1 MYKLGFYV
9 PASHLDVVK
18 AALFAAG
25 AGHVGKYENCCWQV
39 LGQGQFRPL
48 AGSTPFLGTQGE
60 LEQVPE
66 YRVEMICN
74 DEKVK
79 AVVMA
84 LRSVHPYEQPAWD
97 LVELETEL
105 PDS

>member
-18 AALFAAG
+18 TALFAAG
-25 AGHVGKYENCCWQV
+25 AGRVGKYENCCWQI

-79 AVVMA
+79 AVVLA
-84 LRSVHPYEQPAWD
+84 LRSAHPYEQPAWD
-97 LVELETEL
+97 LVKLVTEL

>member
-1 MYKLGFYV
+1 LYKLGFYV

-48 AGSTPFLGTQGE
+48 AGSTPFLGTPGE

-66 YRVEMICN
+66 YRVEMIC
-74 DEKVK
+74 DDAEVK
-79 AVVMA
+79 AVVVA
-84 LRSVHPYEQPAWD
+84 LLGVHPYEQPAWD
-97 LVELETEL
+97 LVELVTEL